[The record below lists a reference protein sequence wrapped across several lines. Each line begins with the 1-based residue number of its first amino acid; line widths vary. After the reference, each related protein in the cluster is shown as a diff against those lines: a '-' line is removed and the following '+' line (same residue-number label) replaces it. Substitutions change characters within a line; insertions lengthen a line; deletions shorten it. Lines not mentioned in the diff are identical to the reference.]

1 MVFRLAEEIWTE
13 LQNLKEMRNEKSDDS
28 TRGDEESTSK
38 QTVEIE
44 SESNE
49 QEQSFFNPFE
59 SSDDGNINF
68 ELNESQDPSEDEDI
82 YVF

>member
-1 MVFRLAEEIWTE
+1 MVFRLAEEMWTE
-13 LQNLKEMRNEKSDDS
+13 LQNLKEMRDEKSDES

-44 SESNE
+44 NE
-49 QEQSFFNPFE
+49 NNDPFE

-68 ELNESQDPSEDEDI
+68 GLNESQDPSEDEDI
-82 YVF
+82 YVY